1 MNRDRRIEIRLG
13 LAIIFGWKMSGFIEQ
28 RRKDKRKRER
38 GIEVFLGQWGL
49 KRERGGGV
57 DGVAVR
63 CISWIKKVIY
73 LVSR

>member
-38 GIEVFLGQWGL
+38 GIEVFLGQSETREGRRGRWGSS
-49 KRERGGGV
+49 EMHFV
-57 DGVAVR
+57 D
-63 CISWIKKVIY
+63 
-73 LVSR
+73 